1 MKLKVSTPRKT
12 VSEGSEFYK
21 RYVQEKQKQEQKET
35 QRQLELGFCDAIHP
49 PSRSGNIKAELT
61 ADKNRIFVV
70 DSFSGNS
77 REYERKIKTPFG
89 ESLVQKVL
97 VGRTKGGKKEYGV
110 LKQKHQAVM
119 YELFRFW
126 AQGERKLVQVGGKPR
141 AVIITTAY
149 HLAKAI
155 CNNDSSRSYQYIREI
170 LRDLASIPIFIQNA
184 YTNSGISEIEFTI
197 LGEFGWRTRRRK
209 NADSKQNLSQIH
221 IQLSDIATRGLVH
234 GYVKDFS
241 LDVYKKIGGTERQ
254 GKHKTTAATLYS
266 FLDTEL
272 ISKET
277 YNISLINLL
286 GELGMRSYEYKSQ
299 RKEKIASAIQTL
311 NGVEICGGTHYL
323 DVSLRYSKELND
335 YILEA
340 QRCLKVPTR

>member
-1 MKLKVSTPRKT
+1 MKLKI
-12 VSEGSEFYK
+12 SEPPEAVLRQSGFY
-21 RYVQEKQKQEQKET
+21 RRCMQQKQEQEQRET
-35 QRQLELGFCDAIHP
+35 QRQLELGFCDTIY
-49 PSRSGNIKAELT
+49 PSSRLGNIKAELT

-77 REYERKIKTPFG
+77 REHERKIKTPFG

-126 AQGERKLVQVGGKPR
+126 AQGERRLVQVGGKPR
-141 AVIITTAY
+141 AFIITTAY

-155 CNNDSSRSYQYIREI
+155 CNNDSSKSYQYIRDI

-184 YTNSGISEIEFTI
+184 YTSNGISEVEFTI

-209 NADSKQNLSQIH
+209 NTDPKQNLSQIH
-221 IQLSDIATRGLVH
+221 IQFSDIATEGLVH

-241 LDVYKKIGGTERQ
+241 FDIYKKIGGTERQ
-254 GKHKTTAATLYS
+254 GKHKTTAAALYS

-277 YNISLINLL
+277 YNISLINLFD
-286 GELGMRSYEYKSQ
+286 ELGMSSYKYKSK
-299 RKEKIASAIQTL
+299 RREKIASAIQSL
-311 NGVEICGGTHYL
+311 SGVEICGGTHHL
-323 DVSLRYSKELND
+323 DISLRYSKELND
-335 YILEA
+335 YIIEA
-340 QRCLKVPTR
+340 KRCITPR